1 MIIHNVPKHFLR
13 LSIVAIAI
21 VAVMAIVPRTA
32 AAQTVGACV
41 NFSSAQFR
49 LMPEEGCSLRER
61 AIEWNLR
68 GLPGPEGP
76 VGPQGP
82 EGPKGDPGAQGPAG
96 PQGLT
101 GPQGEPGPAG
111 TAGAPGAEGP
121 QGATGA
127 EGPQGPDGPQ
137 GAQGADGLPG
147 APGGLIVVDADG
159 REVGTLTDAHNGHVV
174 RRAGDDMVWFVAP
187 RTGLEATPTVF
198 FHAQADCS
206 GDRLLL
212 TVGGQGLAYFARLHG
227 SAVFYTKTLDPYNQI
242 AIPIVAAE
250 VIGATD
256 DAALR
261 GQCVAY
267 DGGARS
273 LGVVTSYFDPS
284 LRALTAPFRV
294 R

>member
-1 MIIHNVPKHFLR
+1 MIIHSSRKNFLR
-13 LSIVAIAI
+13 SSIVAIAI
-21 VAVMAIVPRTA
+21 GTLMGIVPRTA
-32 AAQTVGACV
+32 TAQTVGACV
-41 NFSSAQFR
+41 NFSSGKFR
-49 LMPEEGCSLRER
+49 LMPEEGCSLREL

-76 VGPQGP
+76 AGPQGP

-101 GPQGEPGPAG
+101 GPQG
-111 TAGAPGAEGP
+111 
-121 QGATGA
+121 ATGT
-127 EGPQGPDGPQ
+127 EGPQGPEGPQ
-137 GAQGADGLPG
+137 GAQGADGRPG
-147 APGGLIVVDADG
+147 DPGGLIVVDADG

-187 RTGLEATPTVF
+187 RSGLEPTQTVF

-212 TVGGQGLAYFARLHG
+212 TVGGQGLAYFARVHS
-227 SAVFYTKTLDPYNQI
+227 SAVFYTKTLDPYGQI

-250 VIGATD
+250 VIGPND
-256 DAALR
+256 DAMLR
-261 GQCVAY
+261 GQCVPY

-273 LGVVTSYFDPS
+273 LGVVTSHLDPS
-284 LRALTAPFRV
+284 LGALTAPFRV